1 MRHHSSAKG
10 PAPQQRIGPW
20 KGRYVMPHENEK
32 IKGKA
37 EQWEGKAKQEVGKL
51 GGDTSREVG
60 GMVEQGRGK
69 LREGIA
75 DVRGGVEHKKPEDE
89 DVAE

>member
-1 MRHHSSAKG
+1 
-10 PAPQQRIGPW
+10 
-20 KGRYVMPHENEK
+20 MPNEKEK

-37 EQWEGKAKQEVGKL
+37 EQWEGKLKEEAGKL

-69 LREGIA
+69 LREKLA
-75 DVRGGVEHKKPEDE
+75 DAQTTGVDHREPKDIED
-89 DVAE
+89 